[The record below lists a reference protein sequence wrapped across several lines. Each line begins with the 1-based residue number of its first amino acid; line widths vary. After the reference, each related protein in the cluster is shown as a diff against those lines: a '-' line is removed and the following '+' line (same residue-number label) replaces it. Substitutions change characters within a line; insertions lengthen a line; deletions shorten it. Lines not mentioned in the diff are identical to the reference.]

1 MAVGKTLTVFLN
13 ADLKKF
19 NAGMAQAQGG
29 LKGFAAGMKNL
40 VGPAAIGAGIAIAG
54 LATKMA
60 VDGVQAAM
68 ANEES
73 LVKLT
78 NTLENLGLAHNTEQ
92 IEAYIYQ
99 LERSLGVADTELRP
113 AYQKLVV
120 ATGNVEDAN
129 KALGLALDVSAS
141 SGKSLEQV
149 TEALS
154 KAFSGQIAGLSR
166 LNLGI
171 DAATLKSGDLNAILN
186 VLAQNTTGAA
196 AAAAD
201 TLAGRMRVMKTAV
214 DNVAEAFGQ
223 GLVDGMKDATD
234 GTNNFVKTLEATE
247 PTMKRAGEITV
258 ALGVGALEV
267 GNNFAGMTA
276 AVTSG
281 RWDLVRKMLFATNDV
296 LVALNQAAIPAS
308 LGFDSVAQYEE
319 AATEATKDAGDA
331 AWGSVPGWNALST
344 AINTASMRT
353 DEYLQRNGVK
363 LKLIRE
369 ENLGYQDAA
378 ARLNNLNNWTT
389 TVEKSTT
396 KLTGS
401 RGAASAATK
410 ELTKDEQ
417 KLVQAYEDGEKALAK
432 RGDQLLAEVD
442 NLNAARGAITDY
454 TTAMAANIL
463 SGINLGTAYEAQ
475 FNSEG
480 EKTGASLLEGFNK
493 QIAQAEYFGGVL
505 TAIKA
510 QGADQG
516 LIDQIA
522 SLGPETGAMLG
533 QQILDEG
540 LVPTLS
546 EKWVSVNAAVNELAK
561 GLIPEGLLA
570 GEQMAISTVQG
581 LAEGIKKD
589 QKSLAKLGKQVGKIV
604 GAKFK
609 AQLADDVA
617 EAIRSVEAQAT
628 AARAEATA
636 TAQAQQA
643 VITDQ
648 AVAQAISQI
657 ITRGDQRLGQLNTP
671 LVA

>member
-281 RWDLVRKMLFATNDV
+281 RWDLVRKMLFATNEE
-296 LVALNQAAIPAS
+296 LVALNQEAIAAS
-308 LGFDSVAQYEE
+308 MGFDSLAQYEE

>member
-29 LKGFAAGMKNL
+29 LKGFAAGMKYL
-40 VGPAAIGAGIAIAG
+40 LGPAAIGAGIAIAA

-171 DAATLKSGDLNAILN
+171 DAATIKSGDLNAILN
-186 VLAQNTTGAA
+186 VLAENTTGAA
-196 AAAAD
+196 AASAD

-223 GLVDGMKDATD
+223 GLVDGMKDATEE
-234 GTNNFVKTLEATE
+234 TNNFVKTLEATE
-247 PTMKRAGEITV
+247 PTMKKAGEITV

-281 RWDLVRKMLFATNDV
+281 RWDLVQKMLFATNEE
-296 LVALNQAAIPAS
+296 LIALNQEAIAVS
-308 LGFDSVAQYEE
+308 MGFDTLAQYEE
-319 AATEATKDAGDA
+319 AATEATKDAGEA

-378 ARLNNLNNWTT
+378 ARLNNLNNWTATVDT
-389 TVEKSTT
+389 TTK

-410 ELTKDEQ
+410 ELTKDEK
-417 KLVQAYEDGEKALAK
+417 KLIQAYEDGETALAK
-432 RGDQLLAEVD
+432 RGDQLLAEVN
-442 NLNAARGAITDY
+442 NLNAARDAISEY
-454 TTAMAANIL
+454 TTAMAGNIL

-475 FNSEG
+475 FNDQG

-493 QIAQAEYFGGVL
+493 QIAQAEYFGNVL

-510 QGADQG
+510 QNSDQG

-522 SLGPETGAMLG
+522 SLGPETGAALG

-561 GLIPEGLLA
+561 GLIPEGLIA

-581 LAEGIKKD
+581 LAEGIRKD
-589 QKSLAKLGKQVGKIV
+589 QKSLTKLGKQVGKIV

-628 AARAEATA
+628 AARAEAIA